1 MLISRRAP
9 FLLFL
14 LLVVLFPA
22 LPAVPPPVTAQ
33 SGGPVLAAS
42 PAALTATVALGAT
55 ASLQL
60 VVRNDGDAP
69 VVPRLYE
76 ALPAPAR
83 PAAAPLP
90 EARATLPMQAARV
103 DPQIAREQAAAPDGQ
118 TEFLVVLTD
127 QADLSAAYAIAD
139 WAERGAYVYRTL
151 RDHAERTQRDL
162 RAMLDARGLAYQPL
176 WIVNALAVRGAAADV
191 AAIAARAEVAAVR
204 ANRLLTLESRPASV
218 PAQNGASPCNA
229 GSDGACWHLNLVGAN
244 RVWNEFGV
252 RGEGI
257 TVANIDSGVRY
268 DHPALIGQYRGS
280 TGAGVDHNYN
290 WYDLFGTSPVP
301 VDSGDHGTHTMGLMA
316 ARGLSP
322 TQPAVGMAPGARW
335 IAVRACSAR
344 ECGEVELIRAAE
356 WLLAPTDLAGA
367 NPRPELRPHVVNNSW
382 TAGRHA
388 NWYAGYVAAWRAA
401 GIYPVFAAGNSGNG
415 TCGTVQ
421 SPGDYATVTAVGAVD
436 ATGALT
442 GFSSIGP
449 TADGRIKPDLTAPG
463 SGVYSTMAA
472 PGRLYGFSSGTS
484 MATPH
489 VAGAVA
495 LLWSARPDLI
505 GDYDATYA
513 MLTASAAP
521 RTDDSRYRGPAYADC
536 QPLNVPNNIY
546 GYGRL
551 DAYAAVAQ
559 ARVDVPWLEVP
570 AGPLAP
576 LGAGEGLTLQLRID
590 ARRVPQPGRYE
601 ARVLVHG
608 PDLSRAPLIV
618 PVTLEVPPDAS
629 HATITGRVTRSS
641 DGQALQAMVTVVDGP
656 DVSTDAEGRYRL
668 VLPPASMPYSV
679 QAWARDY
686 TRRSQT
692 VTPGPGAQI
701 SLDFSLDRDV
711 PRLVAETTPRSLTLG
726 FAETALETFT
736 MRNEGTRAL
745 TYTVRIPDE
754 PYGVWRSDETDGP
767 APAWTAPPPD
777 AVQLNLS
784 DDGVSPAVPI
794 GFAFPYR
801 DGIYET
807 VAIGANG
814 FLSLAPITWE
824 TPFVPACLP
833 LTETGAAAIAPL
845 RVDLDPSRDGAMVS
859 YARLAEGFLV
869 NWVNVPLYSDPT
881 TRLSFQVL
889 LMPDGRIS
897 LRYRQVGRLPASAS
911 ASAGVQYHVRQAQTL
926 GCGSDLRIDN
936 GLTIELRPQTSAL
949 AWLEVEATGESL
961 PPGMV
966 GNVPVRVRW
975 TAPTGAWPASG
986 AIEVRTNDPAQP
998 RVRFTVRLSTGEAP
1012 HRTLLPWVSGR
1023 R

>member
-1 MLISRRAP
+1 MVKSHRAP
-9 FLLFL
+9 FLLL
-14 LLVVLFPA
+14 LLLLALLPA
-22 LPAVPPPVTAQ
+22 LSAMPPPVAAQ

-42 PAALTATVALGAT
+42 PDALTATVALGAT

-60 VVRNDGDAP
+60 VVRNESAAP

-83 PAAAPLP
+83 PAGPLP
-90 EARATLPMQAARV
+90 EARATLPAQDARV

-118 TEFLVVLTD
+118 TEFLVVLAD

-139 WAERGAYVYRTL
+139 WGERGAYVYRTL

-162 RAMLDARGLAYQPL
+162 RAALDARGLAYHPL

-204 ANRLLTLESRPASV
+204 ANRLLTLDGQPASV
-218 PAQNGASPCNA
+218 PAQSGNPPCNA

-244 RVWNEFGV
+244 RVWSEFGV

-290 WYDLFGTSPVP
+290 WYDLFGTSPMP

-322 TQPAVGMAPGARW
+322 TQPAVGVAPGARW
-335 IAVRACSAR
+335 MAVRACSAR
-344 ECGEVELIRAAE
+344 ECGEVDLIRAAE
-356 WLLAPTDLAGA
+356 WLLAPTDLTGA

-382 TAGRHA
+382 TAGRNT

-415 TCGTVQ
+415 ACGTVQ
-421 SPGDYATVTAVGAVD
+421 SPGDYASVTTAGAVD
-436 ATGALT
+436 AASNLT
-442 GFSSIGP
+442 SFSSIGP
-449 TADGRIKPDLTAPG
+449 TADGSTKPDLTAPG
-463 SGVYSTMAA
+463 SGVYSTIAD
-472 PGRLYGFSSGTS
+472 PGRLYAFSSGTS

-513 MLTASAAP
+513 ILTATAAP
-521 RTDDSRYRGPAYADC
+521 RTGDPRYLGPAYAAC

-551 DAYAAVAQ
+551 DTYAAVAR
-559 ARVDVPWLEVP
+559 ARVDVPWLELP
-570 AGPLAP
+570 AGPLAS

-590 ARRVPQPGRYE
+590 ARRVPGPGRYQ

-618 PVTLEVPPDAS
+618 PVTLDVPADAS
-629 HATITGRVTRSS
+629 HATITGRVTRGT
-641 DGQALQAMVTVVDGP
+641 DGQPLQATVTVIDGASM
-656 DVSTDAEGRYRL
+656 STDAEGRYRL
-668 VLPPASMPYSV
+668 VLPPAILPYTL
-679 QAWARDY
+679 QASARDY
-686 TRRSQT
+686 TRRSQQ
-692 VTPGPGAQI
+692 VTPGPGTQI
-701 SLDFSLDRDV
+701 TLDFSLDSDV
-711 PRLVAETTPRSLTLG
+711 PRLVAETTPRSLALG

-736 MRNEGTRAL
+736 IRNEGTRAL

-754 PYGVWRSDETDGP
+754 PYGVWRSDEPDGP
-767 APAWTAPPPD
+767 APTWTEPPPD
-777 AVQLNLS
+777 AVQLTLA
-784 DDGVSPAVPI
+784 DDGVSGVVPL

-807 VAIGANG
+807 VSIGANG

-824 TPFVPACLP
+824 TPFVPTCLP

-845 RVDLDPSRDGAMVS
+845 RVDLDPSREGARVS

-869 NWVNVPLYSDPT
+869 SWVNVPLYSDPA
-881 TRLSFQVL
+881 TRLSFQAL

-897 LRYRQVGRLPASAS
+897 LRYRQVGRLPVAASAS
-911 ASAGVQYHVRQAQTL
+911 YGVQYNLRQAQTL
-926 GCGSDLRIDN
+926 GCGSDLGIEN
-936 GLTIELRPQTSAL
+936 GLTLELRPQTSPP
-949 AWLEVEATGESL
+949 AWLQVEATGESL
-961 PPGMV
+961 TPGMV
-966 GNVPVRVRW
+966 ANLPVRVRW
-975 TAPTGAWPASG
+975 TAPTGVWPASG
-986 AIEVRTNDPAQP
+986 VVEVRTNDPARP

-1012 HRTLLPWVSGR
+1012 YRTLFPWVSGGR
-1023 R
+1023 